1 MLRHTYR
8 ARVNAPPDA
17 CIRCALDPE
26 AFLSGSRY
34 TYSVKR
40 LDDERYEVVFRWRK
54 LGVDRFYPV
63 RLRVE
68 RRGGRIVY
76 EPTPDSPH
84 NLRIEISVERD
95 NGGALVTVEASMDA
109 GLLARIMGRGDI
121 SAFVE
126 DLVDKGIA
134 GMAERAAAKRG
145 APGGGAH
152 CERCLLYDP
161 GRGYCY
167 ALRQEVGDPGD
178 PPCRGRFFIDKSL
191 A

>member
-1 MLRHTYR
+1 MPRHVYR
-8 ARVNAPPDA
+8 ARVNAPVDA
-17 CIRCALDPE
+17 CLRCVLDPE
-26 AFLSGSRY
+26 AFLSASRY

-40 LDDERYEVVFRWRK
+40 LDEGKYEVVFRWRK
-54 LGVDRFYPV
+54 FGVERFYPV
-63 RLRVE
+63 RVRVE
-68 RRGGRIVY
+68 RRGGRVVY

-84 NLRIEISVERD
+84 NLRLEISVERD
-95 NGGALVTVEASMDA
+95 NGGALVTVDASMDA
-109 GLLARIMGRGDI
+109 GLLARIMGRGDFA
-121 SAFVE
+121 AFVE

-134 GMAERAAAKRG
+134 GMAERAAAKG
-145 APGGGAH
+145 STLGGVAH

-167 ALRQEVGDPGD
+167 ALRREVGDPGD